1 MQVLPDL
8 TKFMDSIHNKM
19 MTVHKMIGQL
29 EIEAGELVAAKE
41 FLISCCYV
49 SHPSFCQVDCLGNS
63 HTNFSIPLRL
73 IENLTQIN
81 DRLSAS
87 FKMLAGLKAD
97 LTLQDDTSEVSEA
110 FLGCI
115 ACMAQ
120 KPRLPRI
127 AALFFGSIP
136 SGPLKQYEVNRPSFY
151 FQVGFANIVSH
162 LNEFYTLNFQSTH

>member
-29 EIEAGELVAAKE
+29 EIEAGEMVAAKE
-41 FLISCCYV
+41 FLISCCNV
-49 SHPSFCQVDCLGNS
+49 SHPTFSHMDCLGNS

-73 IENLTQIN
+73 MEHLTQIN

-87 FKMLAGLKAD
+87 FKMLAALKAD
-97 LTLQDDTSEVSEA
+97 LTLQEDTSEVSEL

-120 KPRLPRI
+120 KPHLPRN

-136 SGPLKQYEVNRPSFY
+136 SGPPKTVYELNRPSLY

-162 LNEFYTLNFQSTH
+162 LNEAIHFNSTH